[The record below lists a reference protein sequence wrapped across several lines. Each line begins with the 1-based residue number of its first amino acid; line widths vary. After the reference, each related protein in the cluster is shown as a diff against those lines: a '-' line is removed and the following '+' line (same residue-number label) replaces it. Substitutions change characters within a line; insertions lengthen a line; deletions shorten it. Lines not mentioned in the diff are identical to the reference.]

1 MARRRIPPFAALA
14 GRVSRDEYNDLV
26 RRVRRGE
33 AADRELR
40 GLRAREDA
48 AWEQWRPLL
57 QLSADP
63 GATTPPGLA
72 GRNGSGGQ

>member
-1 MARRRIPPFAALA
+1 MARRRIPPFAAFA
-14 GRVSRDEYNDLV
+14 GRVSRAEYNDLV

-57 QLSADP
+57 QLNAEP
-63 GATTPPGLA
+63 GSPGLPWFA
-72 GRNGSGGQ
+72 GQNGSGTE